1 MVTIGE
7 EIGRRLRGR
16 EWFAGLLRQLAEAG
30 EVEVGGAWATSGF
43 LVIAEV
49 ARKVGAPL
57 LVITPEEELA
67 ESAVEDLRTLAG
79 ADALRFPAWE
89 ELPSAD
95 EPVDAALFAERL
107 RVLRVLLEAPAAADR
122 MLVASIQALLQP
134 VVKSESLRRAS
145 LEVRTGSTLLREE
158 LLRWLAEREFERAAA
173 VEGPGEYSVRGGIV
187 DVFPVGAERPLR
199 IEYFGDT
206 VESVRGFDVATQ
218 RSTDEVPVATIL
230 GITRRALAEE
240 ETKSSSTLF
249 SYLPES
255 LLVAFLEPI
264 ESQQRANSYLEM
276 EDGRPGLHSFAE
288 VWQQCA
294 RFRRLLLYRFRAA
307 GHEAVD
313 LGVRPLPFEGRDA
326 NRLVVE
332 LLGLAKELKR
342 VLVVCGNQAEAN
354 RLSELLSQQEE
365 NWKGKTSLLFV
376 EGRLSQGFLWP
387 ALGLALV
394 PHHELF
400 NRYVQRR
407 VPRRPLAARAIEDIL
422 ELEPGDFVVHVEHG
436 IARFRGMETLERDG
450 REEEFLALEF
460 ADRVRLYVPAS
471 RIELVQKYIGGFQ
484 GRPELSRLGAVAW
497 AHRKEM
503 VAEAV
508 GGLAREMLEMQ
519 AARASEPGIAYPPDD
534 DLQVQF
540 EAEFPYEETEDQLAV
555 LAEVKRDMMAPR
567 PMDRLICGD
576 VGYGKTELAIRAAF
590 KTALAG
596 RQTAVL
602 VPTTVLAQQ
611 HHRTFAERLADYPVR
626 VAELSRFRTREE
638 QRRILEALET
648 GAIDITIGTHRLL
661 QEDVRFRELGLVIID
676 EEQRFGVAHKEHL
689 KRLRR
694 TVDVLTLTATP
705 IPRTLHMS
713 LLGLRD
719 VSVLSTPPQDRLAI
733 RTFVIGFD
741 RPRIREAIL
750 HEMARGGQVFFVHN
764 RVWNIEE
771 VADEVRALVPEARMA
786 VAHGQMPEHLLEQR
800 MLEFLDRKVDVLVT
814 TTIIQSGLDIP
825 NANTI
830 VIDEAD
836 TFGLADLHQL
846 RGRVGRYKHRAY
858 AYFLLPRQ
866 RVLTVPARRRLKAI
880 EEYAQLGAGF
890 RIALRDLEI
899 RGAGNILGPEQSG
912 HIAAIGYELYRQLL
926 EQAIRRTRGEPEPQ
940 RFEAYVDLRLAAYF
954 PPGYVST
961 DGEKMALY
969 RRLCQ
974 ARTREALDD
983 LAREVRDRFGPLPP
997 EARLLLV
1004 RQALRLSAAEVGI
1017 TSMVRTEDR
1026 VIVHFEDV
1034 RRAAPVLARAGRIA
1048 RELDPH
1054 SVHIYPFPS
1063 SLGPEETVGFFRKV
1077 LQVGPLAVE

>member
-1 MVTIGE
+1 V
-7 EIGRRLRGR
+7 
-16 EWFAGLLRQLAEAG
+16 
-30 EVEVGGAWATSGF
+30 
-43 LVIAEV
+43 
-49 ARKVGAPL
+49 
-57 LVITPEEELA
+57 
-67 ESAVEDLRTLAG
+67 
-79 ADALRFPAWE
+79 
-89 ELPSAD
+89 
-95 EPVDAALFAERL
+95 
-107 RVLRVLLEAPAAADR
+107 
-122 MLVASIQALLQP
+122 
-134 VVKSESLRRAS
+134 
-145 LEVRTGSTLLREE
+145 
-158 LLRWLAEREFERAAA
+158 
-173 VEGPGEYSVRGGIV
+173 
-187 DVFPVGAERPLR
+187 
-199 IEYFGDT
+199 
-206 VESVRGFDVATQ
+206 
-218 RSTDEVPVATIL
+218 
-230 GITRRALAEE
+230 
-240 ETKSSSTLF
+240 
-249 SYLPES
+249 
-255 LLVAFLEPI
+255 
-264 ESQQRANSYLEM
+264 
-276 EDGRPGLHSFAE
+276 
-288 VWQQCA
+288 
-294 RFRRLLLYRFRAA
+294 
-307 GHEAVD
+307 
-313 LGVRPLPFEGRDA
+313 
-326 NRLVVE
+326 
-332 LLGLAKELKR
+332 
-342 VLVVCGNQAEAN
+342 VVCGNQAEAK
-354 RLSELLSQQEE
+354 RLDELVAQQEQDR
-365 NWKGKTSLLFV
+365 KAQTGLCFV

-387 ALGLALV
+387 ALALAVV

-400 NRYVQRR
+400 HRYVQRR
-407 VPRRPLAARAIEDIL
+407 VPRRPLTARAIEDIL

-436 IARFRGMETLERDG
+436 IGRFRGMETLERDG
-450 REEEFLALEF
+450 REEEFLTLEF

-484 GRPELSRLGAVAW
+484 GRPELSRLGATAW
-497 AHRKEM
+497 ARRKEM
-503 VAEAV
+503 VAEAL
-508 GGLAREMLEMQ
+508 GGLAHEMLEVQ

-638 QRRILEALET
+638 QRHILQALAA
-648 GAIDITIGTHRLL
+648 GAIDILIGTHRLL
-661 QEDVRFRELGLVIID
+661 QEDVCFRDLGLVIID
-676 EEQRFGVAHKEHL
+676 EEQRFGVAHKEYL

-733 RTFVIGFD
+733 RTVVIAFD

-771 VADEVRALVPEARMA
+771 VADEVRTLVPEARST

-800 MLEFLDRKVDVLVT
+800 MVEFLDRKVDVLVT

-830 VIDEAD
+830 IIDEAD

-866 RVLTVPARRRLKAI
+866 RVLTGPARRRLKAI

-926 EQAIRRTRGEPEPQ
+926 AQAIRRARGEPEPQ

-954 PPGYVST
+954 PT
-961 DGEKMALY
+961 DYITTDAEKMALY

-974 ARTREALDD
+974 GRTREALEE
-983 LAREVRDRFGPLPP
+983 LSHELRDRFGPLPP
-997 EARLLLV
+997 QARLLLE

-1026 VIVHFEDV
+1026 VIVHFEDA
-1034 RRAAPVLARAGRIA
+1034 RRAAPVLARAGHIA

-1063 SLGPEETVGFFRKV
+1063 DLGPEDTVAFFRKV
-1077 LQVGPLAVE
+1077 LQVQPVAVE